1 MVVNSDIAELYD
13 TELEGD
19 YLGAAKDIDLAGC
32 IKNDLNQA
40 EYVKKDIGCIGADE
54 YFQAGVLLFNL
65 PEMRKKA
72 DMLYL
77 LKVAVERNWNY
88 MDQDILN
95 HVYQKKIK
103 YLNQS
108 WNCVMDWREPNASR
122 MAILKDA
129 PFALYNEY
137 LEARKNPKIV
147 HYAGYQKPW
156 NVPACDFAEY
166 FWKYARQTVFY
177 EEILKRFV
185 LATTQNT
192 VSNIERNIK
201 SRKYLL
207 KWIIGEGRFG
217 KFVRKIW
224 RKLRRR

>member
-1 MVVNSDIAELYD
+1 M
-13 TELEGD
+13 
-19 YLGAAKDIDLAGC
+19 
-32 IKNDLNQA
+32 
-40 EYVKKDIGCIGADE
+40 
-54 YFQAGVLLFNL
+54 LLFNL

-177 EEILKRFV
+177 EEILTR
-185 LATTQNT
+185 LSEYRAREIIEAQNLNPRIDNIGLQ
-192 VSNIERNIK
+192 VSEIESWNLKNRVKISERNLK

-224 RKLRRR
+224 RKLRRS

>member
-1 MVVNSDIAELYD
+1 MS
-13 TELEGD
+13 
-19 YLGAAKDIDLAGC
+19 
-32 IKNDLNQA
+32 
-40 EYVKKDIGCIGADE
+40 
-54 YFQAGVLLFNL
+54 
-65 PEMRKKA
+65 
-72 DMLYL
+72 YL

-122 MAILKDA
+122 MAILKEA

-166 FWKYARQTVFY
+166 FWKYARQTMFY
-177 EEILKRFV
+177 EEILARLSECRARKAIEVQNINPRIDNIGLRVSEIESWNLKNRFPR
-185 LATTQNT
+185 NT
-192 VSNIERNIK
+192 LVWRG
-201 SRKYLL
+201 L
-207 KWIIGEGRFG
+207 
-217 KFVRKIW
+217 RKIW
-224 RKLRRR
+224 GLLKRK